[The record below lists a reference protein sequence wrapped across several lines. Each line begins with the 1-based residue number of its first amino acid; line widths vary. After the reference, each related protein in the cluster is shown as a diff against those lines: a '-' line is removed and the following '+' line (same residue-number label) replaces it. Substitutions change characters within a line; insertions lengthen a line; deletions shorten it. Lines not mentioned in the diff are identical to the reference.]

1 MKILLFGATGQ
12 IGQALAPRLA
22 RIADV
27 VSVDRK
33 VADLA
38 NPASV
43 SDIITA
49 FTPNIIVNAAAYTAV
64 DAAEADAEAAHR
76 VNADA
81 PAAMARAA
89 AQIGAAMIHF
99 STDYVFDGTAHTP
112 YTEQSATNPL
122 SVYGRTKLA
131 GDEAIRSSRIPHLI
145 LRTTWLYSPNGRN
158 FLNAILERARQSG
171 TLRVVGDQTGAPTS
185 AGAIAD
191 AVATILNRF
200 PIERV
205 SGTYNLTAAGST
217 SWYDFAVEILERC
230 SVRASVER
238 ISSTELNAP
247 ARRPSYS
254 ILDNTKARETL
265 DVALPHWREQL
276 AVVLAGGSPPA
287 T

>member
-276 AVVLAGGSPPA
+276 AVVLAARSPAA